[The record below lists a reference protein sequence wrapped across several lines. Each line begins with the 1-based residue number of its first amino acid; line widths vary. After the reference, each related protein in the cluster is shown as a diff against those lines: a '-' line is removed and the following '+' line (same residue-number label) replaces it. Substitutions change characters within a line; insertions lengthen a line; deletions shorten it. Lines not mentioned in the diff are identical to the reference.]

1 MLCSETAVGARD
13 PRLTDEAGRQAAL
26 DRYEIVDTP
35 PEDAFDRITD
45 LVRTVLRVP
54 MSTVTLID
62 RDRQWFKARAGVA
75 ASETPRSIAFCNRAI
90 QTHEPLVIP
99 DARLH
104 PDFRESPLVQGE
116 PGVVA
121 YAGVPLRS
129 PDGYNVGTL
138 CAIDVE
144 RRDFS
149 AEQIEV
155 LGKLAAIVIDELELR
170 RIAGSDA
177 LTGLLSRRALLSAI
191 DELVRG
197 KGREGTVG
205 SLLLLDID
213 HFKAINDQFGHPAGD
228 EVLRA
233 VARTCGDVVGDGG
246 PMGRIGGEEF
256 ALLLPSVEADEAM
269 RLADRLRGAISSLAL
284 DVIDR
289 RRVTISVGLSTARH
303 PVGSTARWLSAADAL
318 LYDAKRS
325 GRDRAVGA
333 ILPPL

>member
-1 MLCSETAVGARD
+1 MLRNETGVAGSD

-35 PEDAFDRITD
+35 SEEAFDRITD

-62 RDRQWFKARAGVA
+62 HDRQWFKSRAGVA

-90 QTHEPLVIP
+90 QAHEPLVIP

-104 PDFRESPLVQGE
+104 PDFRENPLVRGE

-138 CAIDVE
+138 CALDVE

-149 AEQIEV
+149 AEQIDV
-155 LGKLAAIVIDELELR
+155 LGKLAAIVIDEFELR
-170 RIAGSDA
+170 RIAASDA
-177 LTGLLSRRALLSAI
+177 LTGLLSRRAMLSAI
-191 DELVRG
+191 AAGARDD
-197 KGREGTVG
+197 GRDGIAG

-213 HFKAINDQFGHPAGD
+213 HFKSINDRFGHPAGD

-233 VARTCGDVVGDGG
+233 VAQACGDVAAGIG
-246 PMGRIGGEEF
+246 PAGRIGGEEF
-256 ALLLPSVEADEAM
+256 AILLPSVEAREAM
-269 RLADRLRGAISSLAL
+269 RLAERLRAATASLAL

-289 RRVTISVGLSTARH
+289 RRVTISVGVSAARH
-303 PVGSTARWLSAADAL
+303 PVGSAARWLAAADAL
-318 LYDAKRS
+318 LYEAKRA
-325 GRDRAVGA
+325 GRDRSVGA
-333 ILPPL
+333 VLPPL